1 MVGGQP
7 AAVSAEVNGD
17 RLEMSFGSVTV
28 GLGAPTGGGASGV
41 RLNPETGA
49 PELVMTPG
57 APITLEMG
65 GLMPG
70 SSVQLWLPQ
79 AGGRELGAVQVGAD
93 GSAVLNLDSTVPRT
107 EAPIPVGSQIVQL
120 TATTDTQDELVLS
133 MTLVAEQGAPT
144 PEFDRQRG
152 AVPDL
157 APGEM
162 LATRAGLGV
171 DAALSFDVAAGQVE
185 VNGGDWKLDLQLSG
199 TNSAVVPSGGTT
211 PLIRVTQDDTA
222 VVGGRGFVPGTRA
235 DVFVFSEPVLLGSFT
250 IADDGSFSGEVA
262 LPRDRVSVG
271 DHTLQVQAIGT
282 DGFIRSANLGLI
294 VDRADVDQPSS
305 DGDRTGDTAGS
316 GSDGS
321 LAWMWL
327 LLGFLV
333 AGLGTWWFLVARRR
347 RDDEEE
353 LSAEDSGV

>member
-1 MVGGQP
+1 M
-7 AAVSAEVNGD
+7 NGD
-17 RLEMSFGSVTV
+17 RLDMSFGSVTV
-28 GLGAPTGGGASGV
+28 GLGAPTGGAASGV

-79 AGGRELGAVQVGAD
+79 AEGRELGAVQVGAD
-93 GSAVLNLDSTVPRT
+93 GSAVLNLDSTVPRS

-157 APGEM
+157 VPGEM
-162 LATRAGLGV
+162 LATRAGLQV
-171 DAALSFDVAAGQVE
+171 EARLNYDVAASRVGVD
-185 VNGGDWKLDLQLSG
+185 GGDWELDLQLSG

-262 LPRDRVSVG
+262 LPRDRVAVG

-305 DGDRTGDTAGS
+305 DGDRAGDTAGS
-316 GSDGS
+316 GSDSS
-321 LAWMWL
+321 LAWVWWL
-327 LLGFLV
+327 CGLLVVGF
-333 AGLGTWWFLVARRR
+333 ASGWFLLAWRRR
-347 RDDEEE
+347 HDDEEPADE
-353 LSAEDSGV
+353 GIEV